1 MVVSLVK
8 VRRMLNMNFY
18 QEITLID
25 QAEISPYVI
34 WSKLYT
40 QLHIALAE
48 IKDDSNKVSIGVS
61 FPQYI
66 FEEKTE
72 NQKPKINLGKKLRL
86 FSDSEANLKKLDIR
100 HWFEHLEDYVHIT
113 SIREVPSEIK
123 GYAIYKRKQVKTNAE
138 RLARHR
144 VKRGDIGFD
153 EALARYS
160 NVVTITNLP
169 YIEMKSL
176 STSDKQSEKRFKLF
190 IEKQSAEKSET
201 QVFSTYG
208 LSSVSSVPE
217 F

>member
-1 MVVSLVK
+1 
-8 VRRMLNMNFY
+8 MNY
-18 QEITLID
+18 YIEVTLMEND
-25 QAEISPYVI
+25 QFSPYEL
-34 WSKLYT
+34 WSQLYP
-40 QLHIALAE
+40 QLHLALVEA
-48 IKDDSNKVSIGVS
+48 KNADNKVSIGFS
-61 FPQYI
+61 FPQYR
-66 FEEKTE
+66 FHQDKGVGF
-72 NQKPKINLGKKLRL
+72 LGTKLRL
-86 FSDSEANLKKLDIR
+86 FAESEADLKKLDIR
-100 HWFEHLEDYVHIT
+100 RWLERLEDYVHVT
-113 SIREVPSEIK
+113 SIREVPNDIK
-123 GYAIYKRKQVKTNAE
+123 NYAIYKRKQVKTNAQ

-160 NVVTITNLP
+160 NVVTTTNMP

-176 STSDKQSEKRFKLF
+176 STSDQQSEKRFKLF

>member
-1 MVVSLVK
+1 MK
-8 VRRMLNMNFY
+8 FY

-25 QAEISPYVI
+25 QAEISPYFI

-48 IKDDSNKVSIGVS
+48 IKDDSDKVGIGAS

-66 FEEKTE
+66 FEEKVE
-72 NQKPKINLGKKLRL
+72 NQKARINLGNKLRL
-86 FSDSEANLKKLDIR
+86 FAESEADLKKLDIR
-100 HWFEHLEDYVHIT
+100 KWLKRLEDYVHIT
-113 SIREVPSEIK
+113 SIREVPSDIK
-123 GYAIYKRKQVKTNAE
+123 GYAIYKRKQVKTNAQ

-144 VKRGDIGFD
+144 IKRGDIGFD

-160 NVVTITNLP
+160 NVVTTTNFP

-176 STSDKQSEKRFKLF
+176 STSDQQSEKRFKLF
-190 IEKQSAEKSET
+190 IEKQPAEKTET

>member
-1 MVVSLVK
+1 MK
-8 VRRMLNMNFY
+8 YY

-25 QAEISPYVI
+25 QAEISLYFI

-48 IKDDSNKVSIGVS
+48 IKDTNNKVDLGVS
-61 FPQYI
+61 FPQYL
-66 FEEKTE
+66 FEK
-72 NQKPKINLGKKLRL
+72 NDKNSKVNLGKKLRL
-86 FSDSEANLKKLDIR
+86 FAQNEADLKKLDLKKWLDR
-100 HWFEHLEDYVHIT
+100 LTDYVHIT
-113 SIREVPSEIK
+113 SIREVPENIK
-123 GYAIYKRKQVKTNAE
+123 GYAIYKRKQVKTNAK

-160 NVVTITNLP
+160 NVVTTTDLP
-169 YIEMKSL
+169 FIQMKSL
-176 STSDKQSEKRFKLF
+176 TSDQVFKLF
-190 IEKQSAEKSET
+190 IEKKNAEQSES

-208 LSSVSSVPE
+208 LSSESSVPE

>member
-1 MVVSLVK
+1 MK
-8 VRRMLNMNFY
+8 YY

-25 QAEISPYVI
+25 QAEISSYFI

-48 IKDDSNKVSIGVS
+48 IKDTNDKVNIGVS

-66 FEEKTE
+66 FEEKIE
-72 NQKPKINLGKKLRL
+72 DKKAKINMGKKLRL
-86 FSDSEANLKKLDIR
+86 FAPNEADLKKLDLKKWLDR
-100 HWFEHLEDYVHIT
+100 LTDYVHIT
-113 SIREVPSEIK
+113 SIKEVPENVK

-160 NVVTITNLP
+160 NVVTTTDLP
-169 YIEMKSL
+169 YIQMLSL
-176 STSDKQSEKRFKLF
+176 STSDEQDKKRFKLF
-190 IEKQSAEKSET
+190 IEKQSIEQSKS

-208 LSSVSSVPE
+208 LSSESSVPE

>member
-1 MVVSLVK
+1 MSQIFDEVMMKYYIEV
-8 VRRMLNMNFY
+8 
-18 QEITLID
+18 TLIENPELVAY
-25 QAEISPYVI
+25 QL

-48 IKDDSNKVSIGVS
+48 IKNAEHKINIGVS
-61 FPQYI
+61 FPQYR
-66 FEEKTE
+66 FNQEKS
-72 NQKPKINLGKKLRL
+72 IGFLGTKLRI
-86 FSDSEANLKKLDIR
+86 FAQNEADLKKLDLKKWLDR
-100 HWFEHLEDYVHIT
+100 LTDYVHIT
-113 SIREVPSEIK
+113 SIQEVPENIK

-160 NVVTITNLP
+160 NVVTTTDLP
-169 YIEMKSL
+169 YIQMLSL
-176 STSDKQSEKRFKLF
+176 STSDEQDKKRFKLF
-190 IEKQSAEKSET
+190 IEKRSIEQSES

-208 LSSVSSVPE
+208 LSSESSVPE

>member
-1 MVVSLVK
+1 MK
-8 VRRMLNMNFY
+8 YY

-25 QAEISPYVI
+25 QAEISSYFI

-48 IKDDSNKVSIGVS
+48 IKDTNNKVNIGVS
-61 FPQYI
+61 FPQYL
-66 FEEKTE
+66 FEK
-72 NQKPKINLGKKLRL
+72 NDKNSKVNLGKKLRI
-86 FSDSEANLKKLDIR
+86 FAQNEADLKKLDLKKWLDR
-100 HWFEHLEDYVHIT
+100 LTDYVHIT
-113 SIREVPSEIK
+113 SIREVPENIK
-123 GYAIYKRKQVKTNAE
+123 SYAIYKRKQVKTNAE

-160 NVVTITNLP
+160 NVVTTTDLP
-169 YIEMKSL
+169 YIQMLSL
-176 STSDKQSEKRFKLF
+176 STSDEQDKKRFKLF
-190 IEKQSAEKSET
+190 IEKRSIEQSKS

-208 LSSVSSVPE
+208 LSSESSVPE

>member
-1 MVVSLVK
+1 MK
-8 VRRMLNMNFY
+8 YY

-25 QAEISPYVI
+25 QAEISSYFI

-40 QLHIALAE
+40 QLHIALAK
-48 IKDDSNKVSIGVS
+48 IKDTNDKVNIGVS
-61 FPQYI
+61 FPQYR
-66 FEEKTE
+66 FNQEKS
-72 NQKPKINLGKKLRL
+72 IGFLGTKLRL
-86 FSDSEANLKKLDIR
+86 FAPNEADLKKLDLKKWLDR
-100 HWFEHLEDYVHIT
+100 LTDYVHIT
-113 SIREVPSEIK
+113 SIREVPENVK

-160 NVVTITNLP
+160 NVVTTTELP
-169 YIEMKSL
+169 FIQMKSL
-176 STSDKQSEKRFKLF
+176 TSDQMFKLF
-190 IEKQSAEKSET
+190 IEKRSIEQSKS

-208 LSSVSSVPE
+208 LSSESSVPE

>member
-1 MVVSLVK
+1 MK
-8 VRRMLNMNFY
+8 YY

-25 QAEISPYVI
+25 QAEISLYFI

-48 IKDDSNKVSIGVS
+48 IKDTNNKVDLGVS
-61 FPQYI
+61 FPQYL
-66 FEEKTE
+66 FEK
-72 NQKPKINLGKKLRL
+72 NDKNSKVNLGKKLRL
-86 FSDSEANLKKLDIR
+86 FAQNEADLKKLDLKKWLDR
-100 HWFEHLEDYVHIT
+100 LTDYVHIT
-113 SIREVPSEIK
+113 SIREVPENIK

-160 NVVTITNLP
+160 NVVTTTDLP
-169 YIEMKSL
+169 FIQMKSL
-176 STSDKQSEKRFKLF
+176 TSDQVFKLF
-190 IEKQSAEKSET
+190 IEKKNAEQSES

-208 LSSVSSVPE
+208 LSSESSVPE